1 MATLKDRITFDMKE
15 AMRARDAVRLEAIR
29 LLRAEVQRKEVD
41 EKIQLEDANVLTIVQ
56 KMIKQGKDSIEQ
68 FKKGNREDLVQKELS
83 MISVLE
89 NYLPVQLNEDEL
101 INIVEKSIKE
111 NKFDSIKDMGKA
123 IAIIKPL
130 IQGQAEM
137 SVVSALVKARLNT

>member
-41 EKIQLEDANVLTIVQ
+41 EKIQLVDADVLTIVQ

-101 INIVEKSIKE
+101 INIVEKSIKD

-137 SVVSALVKARLNT
+137 SVVSALVKARLNK

>member
-1 MATLKDRITFDMKE
+1 
-15 AMRARDAVRLEAIR
+15 

-41 EKIQLEDANVLTIVQ
+41 EKIQLEDADVLTIVQ

-68 FKKGNREDLVQKELS
+68 FKKGNREDLVQKEVS

>member
-41 EKIQLEDANVLTIVQ
+41 EKIQLEDADVLTIVQ

-68 FKKGNREDLVQKELS
+68 FKKGNREDLVQKEVS